1 MVQRYD
7 IEPSE
12 LQTSE
17 KQHSSSE
24 IFLKKTQPLST
35 ICVDNGA
42 RKKIYF
48 T

>member
-24 IFLKKTQPLST
+24 IFEKKRNLCQ
-35 ICVDNGA
+35 
-42 RKKIYF
+42 
-48 T
+48 

>member
-1 MVQRYD
+1 MVQRYV

-24 IFLKKTQPLST
+24 IFFKKNATF
-35 ICVDNGA
+35 VNDM
-42 RKKIYF
+42 RR
-48 T
+48 